1 MEKPWERC
9 WHDREVVQNKTKQK
23 LTKTNQFKTKTNLI
37 SYNSNEA
44 SLDQSNPESLLD
56 IYFTGLYNV
65 QPPLLPGLRGFV
77 FHNLLFSS
85 PTKNCVWRGTG
96 HSSILLPTLRV
107 SFPDPFLRL
116 RYKTKEE
123 RHKVFTQYRR
133 HLVLRENF
141 HLSVC
146 LIMPET

>member
-1 MEKPWERC
+1 M
-9 WHDREVVQNKTKQK
+9 
-23 LTKTNQFKTKTNLI
+23 
-37 SYNSNEA
+37 
-44 SLDQSNPESLLD
+44 
-56 IYFTGLYNV
+56 

-116 RYKTKEE
+116 RYKTEEE

-146 LIMPET
+146 LIMPQSRRKQFHYQQNFFPENSQRWRCESVSSLKDPIDIYRLLPDKIACDTNM